1 MIVTEI
7 DDNRNLEN
15 DIKFPLFNNFSC
27 VSSQLYEEI
36 PARYIPENKSIFLN
50 YTINHYISNYN
61 IKALN
66 INSKNKS
73 LEIDKSHEEYRYL
86 DALNE
91 IMKTGNIR
99 KSRNSDTISKFGVD
113 LLPNISQ
120 IISTSYHKK
129 SLLEWC
135 YKRTIVVPQCRN
147 GFH

>member
-1 MIVTEI
+1 MFICGGESIYKYFIDNNLLDSMIVTEI

-73 LEIDKSHEEYRYL
+73 LEIDKSHEAEYL

-91 IMKTGNIR
+91 IMKTEIYENHEIPRQFLNLGDLRFNI
-99 KSRNSDTISKFGVD
+99 
-113 LLPNISQ
+113 
-120 IISTSYHKK
+120 
-129 SLLEWC
+129 
-135 YKRTIVVPQCRN
+135 
-147 GFH
+147 